1 MFHRVLLTGISGFLG
16 GHIGLELLN
25 AGYTV
30 RGSVRNLSKAD
41 KVRATLSAA
50 GADVSRLEFVVLD
63 LLDDT
68 GWAASTAEC
77 RYLIHSASPFVLR
90 TPADEMELIRPA
102 VSGTRRAIMAAV
114 AANIERVVLTSSI
127 AAIQYGHPGVEQV
140 LTEAD
145 WTSPSS
151 PHTSAYAR
159 SKTLAEQEAWALMT
173 AAGRRQDLAVINPGA
188 ILGPL
193 LDEDIGTSAMLIQ
206 RLLDGRLPGVPR
218 IALSVVDVRDV
229 AALHVKALT
238 DPAAGGQRCIAVAET
253 LSMRDIGQLLAPAFP
268 GRRVPRWEVPD
279 WLIRIVGMFDRDIGD
294 NLPELGVV
302 RRFQSNRA
310 ASLIGRPLIAA
321 GPAAI
326 ATGQSLERWG
336 QL

>member
-1 MFHRVLLTGISGFLG
+1 MFDRVLLTGISGFLG
-16 GHIGLELLN
+16 GHIGLALLN

-63 LLDDT
+63 LLDDS
-68 GWAASTAEC
+68 GWGSSVVDC

-90 TPADEMELIRPA
+90 APADEMALIRPA
-102 VSGTRRAIMAAV
+102 VAGTRRAIMAAV
-114 AANIERVVLTSSI
+114 AAHIERVVLTSSI
-127 AAIQYGHPGVEQV
+127 AAIQYGHAGDEQV
-140 LTEAD
+140 LSEAD

-151 PHTSAYAR
+151 PHTSPYAR

-173 AAGRRQDLAVINPGA
+173 AAGRRDDLAVINPGV

-193 LDEDIGTSAMLIQ
+193 LDNGLGTSALLIQ
-206 RLLDGRLPGVPR
+206 RLLGGRLPGLPR

-238 DPAAGGQRCIAVAET
+238 DPVAGGQRCIAVAET
-253 LSMRDIGQLLAPAFP
+253 LSMRAIAQELAPAFP
-268 GRRVPRWEVPD
+268 QRRVPSWEVPD
-279 WLIRIVGMFDRDIGD
+279 WLVRIAGLFDRDIGD
-294 NLPELGVV
+294 NLLELGVS
-302 RRFQSNRA
+302 RRFQSDRA
-310 ASLIGRPLIAA
+310 TKLLGRPLIAA

-326 ATGQSLERWG
+326 ATGQSLEQHG
-336 QL
+336 LL